1 MTVLSDLVFVQP
13 AINANTV
20 SPMPPQIQHVNK
32 HAAEKYTDKV

>member
-13 AINANTV
+13 AINV